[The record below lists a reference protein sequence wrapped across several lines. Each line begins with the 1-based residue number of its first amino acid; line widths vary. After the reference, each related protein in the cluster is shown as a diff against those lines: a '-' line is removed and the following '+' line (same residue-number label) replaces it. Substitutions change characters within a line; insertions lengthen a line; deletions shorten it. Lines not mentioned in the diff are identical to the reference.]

1 MRRREAVID
10 AFLDLVLEGDPAPT
24 PATVATRA
32 GVSRASVFRYFS
44 SLDELRNEAMGR
56 VLVRFLGLFEL
67 GEPSPD
73 SSTVRVAHFVDARLR
88 LHETLHPL
96 ALLQRRHAA
105 GSEHAAVMIDASRD
119 LLADQVRSYFRLDLD
134 AVDDTRREDAV
145 TTIAVLTS
153 VESWHQATHS
163 HGRTPADTRRAWISA
178 ITAVIDRAG
187 APIEETPS

>member
-1 MRRREAVID
+1 MID
-10 AFLDLVLEGDPAPT
+10 AFLDLVLEGDPGPT
-24 PATVATRA
+24 PTTIAERS

-56 VLVRFLGLFEL
+56 VLGRFLGHFEL
-67 GEPSPD
+67 GEPSPE

-105 GSEHAAVMIDASRD
+105 ESEHAAAMIDASRN

-134 AVDDTRREDAV
+134 AVDEIRSEDAV

-163 HGRTPADTRRAWISA
+163 HGRSPADTRRAWISA
-178 ITAVIDRAG
+178 ITAVIAG
-187 APIEETPS
+187 AGSRTEETPS